1 MATTAKVE
9 VGGVPAPPSS
19 FSSTVIS
26 WLLRLAGLALID
38 AIAVYLIYNMFRD
51 GVWELG
57 IVLSIVTVLIN
68 AIFLREEFYPLRWI
82 SPGLALLIVIVIYP
96 ILFTVYTAFTNYGD
110 GHLLTKAVAIRQL
123 EREVYLAEDAIVYD
137 WTAFVSATGE
147 YLLWLESPDTGE
159 KFLVRPSAAPEP
171 VEGEIPAEI
180 DGYRQLSRVERLR
193 HTANLIRMQFG
204 AAPDLFQVSERQ
216 IGKAAKYQQRYQ
228 YDPER
233 DIMLDQQSG
242 QEYRP
247 VVGTFTADDG
257 STLRP
262 GFRVVIGPD
271 NFLRLINSPSLR
283 GPFLLVFL
291 WTIVFAILSV
301 LITFALGLFL
311 AIMFDV
317 PEMPLRRVIRSL
329 LLLPYTL
336 PAFVSVPVWVG
347 LLNPQYGVI
356 SNAIVNIFGAAPPWF
371 ADPTWAK
378 AGILLIQLWLGFPY
392 MFVVAT
398 GALQA
403 LPTDIY
409 EAADIDG
416 ASPWQKFWS
425 MTLPLLMITMGP
437 LLVASFAFNFNN
449 FVIVELYNRGGPP
462 MSGTTSPVGH
472 TDLLVNYTFRIAFAS
487 GRGADL
493 GYAAAITM
501 VIFLILVVIT
511 YFQFKYTNVLEEV
524 SENV

>member
-1 MATTAKVE
+1 M
-9 VGGVPAPPSS
+9 
-19 FSSTVIS
+19 
-26 WLLRLAGLALID
+26 
-38 AIAVYLIYNMFRD
+38 
-51 GVWELG
+51 
-57 IVLSIVTVLIN
+57 
-68 AIFLREEFYPLRWI
+68 
-82 SPGLALLIVIVIYP
+82 
-96 ILFTVYTAFTNYGD
+96 
-110 GHLLTKAVAIRQL
+110 
-123 EREVYLAEDAIVYD
+123 
-137 WTAFVSATGE
+137 
-147 YLLWLESPDTGE
+147 
-159 KFLVRPSAAPEP
+159 
-171 VEGEIPAEI
+171 EGKIPAEI

-356 SNAIVNIFGAAPPWF
+356 SNAIVNIFGTAPPWF

-378 AGILLIQLWLGFPY
+378 VGILLIQLWLGFPY

-437 LLVASFAFNFNN
+437 LLVASFAFNFDP
-449 FVIVELYNRGGPP
+449 L
-462 MSGTTSPVGH
+462 PVLITGH
-472 TDLLVNYTFRIAFAS
+472 YFIYT
-487 GRGADL
+487 
-493 GYAAAITM
+493 Y
-501 VIFLILVVIT
+501 
-511 YFQFKYTNVLEEV
+511 K
-524 SENV
+524 